1 MNSLVTY
8 LATIPPGPIPDPG
21 DLERRLAACWH
32 EFRGD
37 DGGMTGQKLLG
48 RMEEV
53 VWEPPILTFKIER
66 HGGTVHGSSRAELQ
80 HWEVNLRQETAIIVK
95 HGHRQLKP
103 MAQRIYIKPLVDKI
117 LEAIRIGSESELV
130 SKYADGTVAVK
141 TTAIFPTGSAV
152 RMTLEGR
159 RKRLREGVASA
170 LLKEGWLRLGPD
182 IFRPPI
188 SGD

>member
-1 MNSLVTY
+1 MTDQLRDFLGTM
-8 LATIPPGPIPDPG
+8 PPGPISDPIAG
-21 DLERRLAACWH
+21 ERLLAACWH
-32 EFRGD
+32 EFRGGD
-37 DGGMTGQKLLG
+37 AGMTGQKLLG

-95 HGHRQLKP
+95 HGHRQMKP
-103 MAQRIYIKPLVDKI
+103 MAQRIYIKPLVNRL
-117 LEAIRIGSESELV
+117 LEAIRTGSETELV
-130 SKYADGTVAVK
+130 SRHGDGTVAVR

-159 RKRLREGVASA
+159 RKRLREGVAGA
-170 LLKEGWLRLGPD
+170 LLQEGWQRLGPD
-182 IFRPPI
+182 IFRPPT
-188 SGD
+188 G